1 MSAARLVPGRPAI
14 RRQWKGDSINLSEVV
29 SQIDKLQAEISRLEA
44 AEDEHITSRSKVL
57 ELVVVAS
64 DEPEAERVAEIVSDL
79 ADRHPCRAVIVL
91 DQPGGEDRIDAAV
104 TVAAST
110 QISCD
115 MCQYEE
121 VFLRVRGRAAEHIPS
136 LVESLAVADVPAF
149 LWWTGSPP
157 VGSDRFREA
166 LSVADAALVDS
177 GAFVEPA
184 RTFVELVWLRRKMG
198 GEMLFADFA
207 WGRVHPWR
215 ELLAQ
220 FFNPPDRRS
229 LLPGIREVQIEHAGS
244 NSVGASLLSGW
255 LAAVLRWRLEK
266 VAGGRGL
273 VSLVYSR
280 SGRSINVHLQRA
292 SRDDLS
298 EGEIAALTVAA
309 AADGR
314 PCRLVAKRHPGD
326 ESQVEIT
333 GTIDERPL
341 AGRVVPMAPADETTL
356 LSHLLV
362 TCRSDDLFERA
373 SAEAAEGLA
382 SSAM

>member
-1 MSAARLVPGRPAI
+1 VSAARLVPGRPAV
-14 RRQWKGDSINLSEVV
+14 RRQWQGDSINLSEVV
-29 SQIDKLQAEISRLEA
+29 SQIDKLQVEISRLEA

-64 DEPEAERVAEIVSDL
+64 DEREAERVAAIVSDL

-157 VGSDRFREA
+157 IASDRFREA

-177 GAFVEPA
+177 AAFIEPA
-184 RTFVELVWLRRKMG
+184 RTFVELVNVRRKMR
-198 GEMLFADFA
+198 GEMLFSDFA

-220 FFNPPDRRS
+220 FFNPADRRLRLS
-229 LLPGIREVQIEHAGS
+229 GIREVQIEHAGS
-244 NSVGASLLSGW
+244 NSVAASLLAGW

-266 VAGGRGL
+266 VSGGRGG
-273 VSLVYSR
+273 VSLTYSR
-280 SGRSINVHLQRA
+280 SGRSIEVELRRA
-292 SRDDLS
+292 AAEDLS
-298 EGEIAALTVAA
+298 EGEIAALTMAA
-309 AADGR
+309 SSDGR
-314 PCRLVAKRHPGD
+314 SCRLVAKRHSKD
-326 ESQVEIT
+326 KSQVEST
-333 GTIDERPL
+333 GTIDDRPL
-341 AGRVVPMAPADETTL
+341 ASRVVPMERADESTL

-362 TCRSDDLFERA
+362 TCRSDDLFARA
-373 SAEAAEGLA
+373 SDEAAEVLA
-382 SSAM
+382 RSAM